1 MNMTS
6 NFSKSLCRKLLP
18 LLSFILLIQPT
29 TVNAQ
34 NPAKYPFQDTSKTID
49 ERVKD
54 LVSRLTLDEKAAQ
67 MLHNAPAI
75 KRLGILPYSW
85 WNEALHGVARTGRAT
100 VFPEN
105 VGLAATFDEDLVYR
119 IGQAISDEA
128 WAKYNI
134 AQRLEN
140 YGQYSGIT
148 FYAPNVNIFR
158 DPRWGRGQETYGEDP
173 FLTSRMGVAYV
184 KGMQGNDPKY
194 LKTAACAKHYVVH
207 SGPEAL
213 RHSYDAEPPMK
224 DFMETYV
231 PAFETLVKEGKVE
244 SVMCAYNRTF
254 GKPCCGSS
262 FLLHDLL
269 REKWGFTGYVTTDC
283 WAIQNFYLHHGAA
296 KDSLEACALAI
307 KSGVNLNCGNEFNY
321 LPAAVRKGL
330 VTEKE
335 VDEALSQLLR
345 TRFRLGLFDSPNE
358 NPYAKIKEEVIGSQQ
373 NIDLAYEAAAK
384 SLVLLQNK
392 NNTLPLKKE
401 MKSLYVVGPYAA
413 NQDILLG
420 NYNGVNSRLTTIMQA
435 IVGKVSAG
443 TSVNYRI
450 GVEPSAPNKNSM
462 NYSIDEAADADAVVA
477 VFGIS
482 GVFEGEEGESTAST
496 SRGDRLDLNLPQN
509 QLDYLRQLKKK
520 CKKPIILVLTG
531 GSPICTPELADM
543 VDAIL
548 FVWYPGQEGG
558 RAVADVIF
566 GDVNPSG
573 RLCITFP
580 KSVSQLPAF
589 EDYSMK
595 GRTYRYMTEEPL
607 YPFGFGL
614 SYTTYNYSNIKTDKD
629 KIKKGQSVQVTATV
643 TNNGKTAGEE
653 VAQLYITDVKASAP
667 TPLYALKS
675 TKRVKLAPGESKEV
689 TFEVTPQMMELV
701 TVTGDKVI
709 EPGDFKVYI
718 AGSTPSALSVKLGGA
733 APVSKTFSLK

>member
-6 NFSKSLCRKLLP
+6 NFSKTFCRKLLP
-18 LLSFILLIQPT
+18 LLGFILLIQPLA
-29 TVNAQ
+29 VNAQ
-34 NPAKYPFQDTSKTID
+34 NAIKYPFQDTSKTID

-54 LVSRLTLDEKAAQ
+54 LVSRLTLDEKAGQ

-134 AQRLEN
+134 AQQLEN

-392 NNTLPLKKE
+392 NNTLPLKKD

-462 NYSIDEAADADAVVA
+462 NYSIGEAADADAVVA
-477 VFGIS
+477 IFGIS

-509 QLDYLRQLKKK
+509 QLDYLRELKKQ

-558 RAVADVIF
+558 HAVADVIF

-614 SYTTYNYSNIKTDKD
+614 SYTNYSYSNIKTDKD

-643 TNNGKTAGEE
+643 TNTGKTAGEE

-667 TPLYALKS
+667 TPLYALKG
-675 TKRVKLAPGESKEV
+675 TKRVKLAAGESKEV
-689 TFEVTPQMMELV
+689 SFEVTPQMMELV
-701 TVTGDKVI
+701 TVTGEKVI

-733 APVSKTFSLK
+733 APVSKTFSVK

>member
-1 MNMTS
+1 MRNNIIQINS
-6 NFSKSLCRKLLP
+6 CKRKFIFSFAICLFVLNPSL
-18 LLSFILLIQPT
+18 
-29 TVNAQ
+29 NAQ
-34 NPAKYPFQDTSKTID
+34 SVVKYPFLDKNKTID

-54 LVSRLTLDEKAAQ
+54 LVSRLTLEEKATQ
-67 MLHNAPAI
+67 MMHNAPAI

-105 VGLAATFDEDLVYR
+105 VALAATFDEDLVFR
-119 IGQAISDEA
+119 IGEAISDEA

-140 YGQYSGIT
+140 YSQYSGVT

-184 KGMQGNDPKY
+184 KGMQGNNPKY
-194 LKTAACAKHYVVH
+194 LKTATCAKHYVVH

-244 SVMCAYNRTF
+244 TVMCAYNRTF
-254 GKPCCGSS
+254 GKPCCGSTY
-262 FLLHDLL
+262 LLNDLL
-269 REKWGFTGYVTTDC
+269 RKKWGFSGYVTTDC
-283 WAIQNFYLHHGAA
+283 WAIQNFYLYHGAA
-296 KDSLEACALAI
+296 KDSLEACAIAI
-307 KSGVNLNCGNEFNY
+307 KSGVNLNCGNEFDN

-335 VDEALSQLLR
+335 VDVALSQLLR
-345 TRFRLGLFDSPNE
+345 TRFKLGLFDSPNE
-358 NPYAKIKEEVIGSQQ
+358 NPYSKIKEDVIGNQKH
-373 NIDLAYEAAAK
+373 IDLAYEAAAK

-392 NNTLPLKKE
+392 KSILPLKKD

-413 NQDILLG
+413 SQDVLLG
-420 NYNGVNSRLTTIMQA
+420 NYNGVNDRLTTIMQA
-435 IVGKVSAG
+435 IVGKVSGG

-450 GVEPSAPNKNSM
+450 GVEPSAANKNSL
-462 NYSIDEAADADAVVA
+462 NYSIGEAADADAVVA
-477 VFGIS
+477 VFGVS

-496 SRGDRLDLNLPQN
+496 SKGDRLDLNLPQN
-509 QLDYLRQLKKK
+509 QLDYLRELKKK

-531 GSPICTPELADM
+531 GSPICTPELSEIA
-543 VDAIL
+543 DAIL

-558 RAVADVIF
+558 RAVGDVLF

-614 SYTTYNYSNIKTDKD
+614 SYTSYAYSNMKIDKEG
-629 KIKKGQSVQVTATV
+629 IKKGQSVKVSATI
-643 TNNGKTAGEE
+643 TNTGKTNGEE
-653 VAQLYITDVKASAP
+653 VAELYITDLKASVA
-667 TPLYALKS
+667 TPIFSLKS
-675 TKRVKLAPGESKEV
+675 MKRVKLAAGESKDV
-689 TFEVTPQMMELV
+689 SFEVTPQMMELV
-701 TVTGDKVI
+701 TETGDRVI

-718 AGSTPSALSVKLGGA
+718 SGSTPSELSSKLGA
-733 APVSKTFSLK
+733 ALPVSTVFNVK

>member
-733 APVSKTFSLK
+733 APVSRTFSVK